1 MLEVRFAG
9 IFKDSEE
16 LFQDFIKRNDNLI
29 LIDIDLEKEESKNL
43 LGIKIEKN
51 IIIATFTE
59 KEEE

>member
-1 MLEVRFAG
+1 MLEVRFTG

-16 LFQDFIKRNDNLI
+16 LFQEFIKRNDNLI
-29 LIDIDLEKEESKNL
+29 LIDIDLQKEESKNL
-43 LGIKIEKN
+43 LGKKIEKN

>member
-1 MLEVRFAG
+1 MLEVRFTG

>member
-1 MLEVRFAG
+1 MLEVRFTG

-16 LFQDFIKRNDNLI
+16 LFQEFIKRNDNLI
-29 LIDIDLEKEESKNL
+29 LIDIDLQKEESKNL

>member
-1 MLEVRFAG
+1 MLEVRFTG

-43 LGIKIEKN
+43 LGMKIEKN

>member
-1 MLEVRFAG
+1 MLEVRFTG

-16 LFQDFIKRNDNLI
+16 LFQEFIKRNDNLI

>member
-1 MLEVRFAG
+1 MLEVRFTG

-43 LGIKIEKN
+43 LGIKIEK
-51 IIIATFTE
+51 I
-59 KEEE
+59 